1 MKIDNGTGGSREPST
16 GGPGSRP
23 GRSAVDERGRESI
36 NFFTEL
42 KRRNVYKVAVAY
54 AVVGWLLVQVTTQ
67 VFPIFEI
74 PNWASRLIVL
84 AIIIGFPIALVIAWA
99 FELTPEGL
107 KRTEIA
113 DAEHLPERPQKRAW
127 IYVAIMAA
135 ALSIA
140 LFFLGRYTGL
150 RTSLTEG
157 GRTPASAGSLPQKSI
172 AVLPFENLS
181 HDQDNAYFAD
191 GIQDEIL
198 STIGKIGD
206 LKVISRTS
214 TAKYKSRPE
223 NLRRV
228 ATELAVATV
237 LEGSVQKAD
246 DRVRII
252 VQLIDAQSDAHLW
265 SETYD
270 RQLKDIFSVESEV
283 AQSIAGA
290 LKAKL
295 TLETAQS
302 LDQVPTRDAEAYN
315 LYLKAGYYV
324 REATSGNSDPAIV
337 LPKALDLYAQ
347 AIAKDPSFALAW
359 ARVSYVHSWMHWF
372 SVDDSPAQMRSAE
385 DAARRALALNL
396 QLPEAHVAL
405 GYVAYWGKRD
415 YTTALSEFEQARKA
429 LPNNSAVTIAIGS
442 VYRRLGKWQMAL
454 DEFYRAAA
462 LDPRDPS
469 VIDEAGTT
477 AAGMR
482 RYSEALRL
490 FDRSLAIQPSYWS
503 VLCDAALVYVLS
515 NGRIDRAKE
524 ALAQIPGGIDP
535 QGQGRFSRFKVAM
548 WARNFAGALKILDS
562 APDWLLNNPGHRPVA
577 TLVLRAQAL
586 EALGQTQEARIA
598 YEGAIPL
605 LEAAI
610 NSGADESSTHA
621 SLGQAYAG
629 LGRKV
634 DAVRE
639 GLKAAEL
646 LPVSADAFDG
656 PVYLEQLAKIQTRV
670 GNTDE
675 AVSLIR
681 QLLDMPAGFVISPA
695 LLKLDPAW
703 DPIRSDPVFQKL
715 CQEMQP

>member
-1 MKIDNGTGGSREPST
+1 MKIDN
-16 GGPGSRP
+16 
-23 GRSAVDERGRESI
+23 
-36 NFFTEL
+36 FFAEL

-54 AVVGWLLVQVTTQ
+54 AVVGWLIAQIATQ
-67 VFPIFEI
+67 IFPFLEI
-74 PNWASRLIVL
+74 PNWVVRLVIVL
-84 AIIIGFPIALVIAWA
+84 IAIGYPIALVIAWA
-99 FELTPEGL
+99 FEATPEGI
-107 KRTEIA
+107 KRTEVA
-113 DAEHLPERPQKRAW
+113 DAAREHSRGKTW
-127 IYVAIMAA
+127 IYVVVVGAAI
-135 ALSIA
+135 SVA
-140 LFFLGRYTGL
+140 LFFLGRYTAANKTTAAAPNEL
-150 RTSLTEG
+150 
-157 GRTPASAGSLPQKSI
+157 SAKSI
-172 AVLPFENLS
+172 AVLPFDNLS
-181 HDQDNAYFAD
+181 RDPDNAYFAD

-214 TAKYKSRPE
+214 TAKYKSHPE
-223 NLRRV
+223 NLRQV
-228 ATELAVATV
+228 ATELGAANV
-237 LEGSVQKAD
+237 LEGSVQKSGERA
-246 DRVRII
+246 RII
-252 VQLIDAQSDAHLW
+252 VQLIDAQSDVHLW

-270 RQLKDIFSVESEV
+270 RELKDIFSVESEV

-295 TLETAQS
+295 TPETAQS
-302 LDQVPTRDAEAYN
+302 LDQIPTRDAEAYN

-337 LPKALDLYAQ
+337 LPKAPDLYAQ

-359 ARVSYVHSWMHWF
+359 AQVSYVHSWMHWF
-372 SVDDSPAQMRSAE
+372 NVDDSPAQMRSAE
-385 DAARRALALNL
+385 DAALRALALNL

-454 DEFYRAAA
+454 DEFYRAAT

-503 VLCDAALVYVLS
+503 VLCDAALVHVLS
-515 NGRIDRAKE
+515 NGRIDKAND
-524 ALAQIPGGIDP
+524 ALAQIPAGIDP

-548 WARNFAGALKILDS
+548 WARGFADALKILDR

-586 EALGQTQEARIA
+586 EASGQTQEAHVA
-598 YEGAIPL
+598 YEHAIPL

-610 NSGADESSTHA
+610 NSGADESSIHA

-629 LGRKV
+629 LERKA

-639 GLKAAEL
+639 GLKAVEL

-656 PVYLEQLAKIQTRV
+656 PVYLEQLAKIQARV
-670 GNTDE
+670 GNTDK
-675 AVSLIR
+675 ALSLIR
-681 QLLDMPAGFVISPA
+681 QLLDMSAGFVMSPV
-695 LLKLDPAW
+695 LLELDPAW
-703 DPIRSDPVFQKL
+703 DPIRNDPRFQEL
-715 CQEMQP
+715 CQERSRESPQFLC